1 MFTIREMPKMSCT
14 AFHNHKKRKLFA
26 NASLCFLK
34 KHQER
39 AKLSVKQSNSGITKL
54 QNKLTLRFSHLE
66 PASNVYFT
74 DLALAIEKPQ
84 TFGLKKAKKLRM
96 PSDYTVSLHK
106 QKYSGSF
113 SN

>member
-66 PASNVYFT
+66 PAFKCLFHWFSISHRKTTNFWSEKGKET
-74 DLALAIEKPQ
+74 THAIR
-84 TFGLKKAKKLRM
+84 LH
-96 PSDYTVSLHK
+96 SL
-106 QKYSGSF
+106 SS
-113 SN
+113 